1 MTINDRILTFFLNG
15 LACAADARRND
26 RPKTVTVTVMYGF
39 VVSWY
44 LEKRVPVMWSFP
56 RTFFFSRRIA
66 SHNPATLRV
75 SWVIDGARY

>member
-56 RTFFFSRRIA
+56 RTFFFF
-66 SHNPATLRV
+66 PADCVSQPRYVTRV
-75 SWVIDGARY
+75 MGH